1 MRTISTHDT
10 YTAVVKEAWIL
21 LDTLHHEGTIFK
33 KYIFEDIGPF
43 VGSLMPLFGL
53 LGTFARHFKAMVDP
67 STYML
72 CHLHAMDSSDSPL
85 V

>member
-21 LDTLHHEGTIFK
+21 LDTLHHEGMIFFSK
-33 KYIFEDIGPF
+33 NILEDI
-43 VGSLMPLFGL
+43 SPLCGFIDTPVWTL
-53 LGTFARHFKAMVDP
+53 VTFFLSFKATVDP
-67 STYML
+67 SLACFVTCMQWIP
-72 CHLHAMDSSDSPL
+72 DSPL